1 VINTDGVSWGPS
13 GDLSGEG
20 VCRYARRVSAML
32 SGYARC
38 STDEP
43 DLTGQRLVLLG
54 LGVAEDRIYLV
65 KGLTGTN
72 RAGPAW
78 SRSSRPCGPGTP
90 LSWRS
95 WTGSRARCP
104 TPAASVT
111 PSSPI
116 GSGCRWAGRSTT
128 GPTRW
133 GGCSSS
139 SWPPFAE
146 FGVDPLRMRACGGMA
161 VARAKGRLW
170 GRQLKLSARRQA
182 RLAGLHAAGEH
193 AVADL
198 AGLFSVSWPAVCRV
212 LERVGGRPAAGS
224 GAEGRQHRG

>member
-1 VINTDGVSWGPS
+1 MVQV
-13 GDLSGEG
+13 
-20 VCRYARRVSAML
+20 
-32 SGYARC
+32 
-38 STDEP
+38 
-43 DLTGQRLVLLG
+43 
-54 LGVAEDRIYLV
+54 VAAV
-65 KGLTGTN
+65 
-72 RAGPAW
+72 RAGDTFVLAKLDRFA
-78 SRSSRPCGPGTP
+78 RSVPD
-90 LSWRS
+90 
-95 WTGSRARCP
+95 ARGICD
-104 TPAASVT
+104 SL
-111 PSSPI
+111 SPI
-116 GSGCRWAGRSTT
+116 GCGCRLAGRSTT

-146 FGVDPLRMRACGGMA
+146 FGVDPLRMRARGGMA

-198 AGLFSVSWPAVCRV
+198 AGLFSVSWPAVYRV

>member
-1 VINTDGVSWGPS
+1 MPPPALVRILRTGWFCRCRRPQPPFGRSCPCSCEPPPPPAARSPPGGCDPGWGTTVINTDGVSWGPS

-38 STDEP
+38 STDEQ

-54 LGVAEDRIYLV
+54 VGVAEDRIYLV

-111 PSSPI
+111 LCRLLGAAVAGRDDLRPDRPDGEDVRHHPGHPSPSS
-116 GSGCRWAGRSTT
+116 GSTHCGCVPTGAWPSRGPRAG
-128 GPTRW
+128 
-133 GGCSSS
+133 
-139 SWPPFAE
+139 
-146 FGVDPLRMRACGGMA
+146 CG
-161 VARAKGRLW
+161 
-170 GRQLKLSARRQA
+170 
-182 RLAGLHAAGEH
+182 E
-193 AVADL
+193 
-198 AGLFSVSWPAVCRV
+198 
-212 LERVGGRPAAGS
+212 GS
-224 GAEGRQHRG
+224 